1 MSGHTVAGKEPRV
14 VSLLAS
20 TTDIVVRLGMAHCL
34 VGRSHSCDSP
44 PLVTTVA
51 LMTQAPIDA
60 SLSSA
65 EINEAITKVELPV
78 YALQAARISA
88 LEPDIIFTQS
98 LCSICAS
105 TEEDLRAAIAAHEL
119 EGGALSLAA
128 LKRAR
133 VVSVRPRT
141 LEDVFAD
148 VQTIATALGV
158 SERGVRLVASM
169 RSRLEA
175 IAPVVRAVV
184 AAGLPAGAPAPRP
197 VRIAHIGWIEPL
209 MGSGY
214 WVADCAQYA
223 AAELNLSP
231 SGRPTVRIAVSDLA
245 DMDAIVF
252 APCGFGIDRIAR
264 ELRESPALLESD
276 AWRALPAVASGAVYV
291 ADGNRL
297 FNGRSSS
304 EVVTTAELLAELS
317 HPALVG
323 HWGHHGKEWVRL
335 SELERFAAR
344 PAEGH

>member
-1 MSGHTVAGKEPRV
+1 MSFPSGGKEPRI
-14 VSLLAS
+14 VSLLSA

-34 VGRSHSCDSP
+34 VGRSHSCDAP
-44 PLVTTVA
+44 PLVTTIA
-51 LMTQAPIDA
+51 LMTQAPIDT
-60 SLSSA
+60 SLSAA
-65 EINEAITKVELPV
+65 EINDAMATKADTPL

-88 LEPDIIFTQS
+88 LEPDVIITQS
-98 LCSICAS
+98 LCAICAS
-105 TEEDLRAAIAAHEL
+105 TDDDLRAAIASREL
-119 EGGALSLAA
+119 EAGAHSVAA
-128 LKRAR
+128 LKRAQ
-133 VVSVRPRT
+133 VVTVRPGT
-141 LEDVFAD
+141 LEGVLID

-158 SERGVRLVASM
+158 PERGVRLVASM

-184 AAGLPAGAPAPRP
+184 AADLPSGTPAPRP
-197 VRIAHIGWIEPL
+197 VRIAHIGWTEPL

-214 WVADCAQYA
+214 WVADCAEYA
-223 AAELNLSP
+223 AAELILSP
-231 SGRPTVRIAVSDLA
+231 SGSATVRIAVSDLA
-245 DMDAIVF
+245 SADAIVF

-264 ELRESPALLESD
+264 ELKASPALLESD
-276 AWRALPAVASGAVYV
+276 AWRALPAVASGAVYI

-297 FNGRSSS
+297 FNRSSTD
-304 EVVTTAELLAELS
+304 VVTTAELLAELS